1 MILLQSP
8 IAKMLRKKKLQL
20 SEKVKPPKNL
30 SISFNLTRKV
40 YHQPL
45 TISNRPSFLLSYV
58 QTIKG
63 DHWQTYSLSVGK
75 HCSYRADKVHELKQ
89 DEQRAIGKE
98 ARGHSPLADLTQQN

>member
-1 MILLQSP
+1 MIRQNVVLDDTFTKSDREN
-8 IAKMLRKKKLQL
+8 AEKKKWQL

-30 SISFNLTRKV
+30 CLFYFNLTRKV

-58 QTIKG
+58 QTMKG

-75 HCSYRADKVHELKQ
+75 HCSCRAD
-89 DEQRAIGKE
+89 
-98 ARGHSPLADLTQQN
+98 RGT